1 MFMML
6 KIEKVSEKQVCNL
19 LAIDVCW
26 NFQLCK
32 AVNHSLISISVFGPC
47 YMLADPVMQNLECG
61 WGTIGSSNCG
71 LSYIMDCHRD
81 GCLPVLKACQFPPH
95 SEHWK
100 AGREVHNGWGMPALH
115 GERAVAVSLIFSFN
129 LNKLHI
135 PDIEW
140 SLSIH
145 CRIFHDGNLYSSEK
159 VNCVKWSGN
168 SMNDVNTEH
177 WKILLAIAQHNLF
190 QPICCCRLT
199 MECL

>member
-47 YMLADPVMQNLECG
+47 YMLADPMMQNLECG
-61 WGTIGSSNCG
+61 WGTYWFKQLWLVICRGLPSRWLLACAEGMPGSTTF
-71 LSYIMDCHRD
+71 RRT
-81 GCLPVLKACQFPPH
+81 LKVQKCTM
-95 SEHWK
+95 
-100 AGREVHNGWGMPALH
+100 AGDSPALH
-115 GERAVAVSLIFSFN
+115 GERAVAVSLIFSYN

-140 SLSIH
+140 SLSIPEV
-145 CRIFHDGNLYSSEK
+145 RSNML
-159 VNCVKWSGN
+159 
-168 SMNDVNTEH
+168 
-177 WKILLAIAQHNLF
+177 
-190 QPICCCRLT
+190 
-199 MECL
+199 